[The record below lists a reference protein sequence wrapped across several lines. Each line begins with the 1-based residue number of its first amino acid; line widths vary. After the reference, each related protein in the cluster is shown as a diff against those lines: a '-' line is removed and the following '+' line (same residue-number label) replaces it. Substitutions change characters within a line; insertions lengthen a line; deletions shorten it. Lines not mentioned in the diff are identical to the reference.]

1 MEGKTKNN
9 TFTKIKE
16 WIKSHIAVT
25 AVIAGVVIIVIATVI
40 IVANDSGKKSKGVDV
55 ANATTEKMPGSND
68 DTTTEYNETDTDTEP
83 ELQTD
88 PVLENIELESYTI
101 VADDGTI
108 NIVKP
113 YVTPDGEQETDVEP
127 LTGSDGDIVT
137 VAPSTTAPE
146 EIRTT
151 AQTETEKPTEKPTE
165 KVTEKPTEKPTEA
178 ETVAPVV
185 PSVEIKN
192 GTVVKINGTNGVAV
206 IPSTYEGKAVTT
218 IPASVVVSS
227 SVKELTIPSSITKWE
242 ELAFKDNLT
251 LTKVKVDSNAIPD
264 GAFAGCTALTT
275 AEFGSNCKKIPLA
288 AFGRCSSLTTVKIGR
303 GVTYIDEAFYSCV
316 SLKEIYIPKNVTTL
330 ASFGV
335 FDDVWTAYEESTGI
349 TLPEID
355 FNTGA
360 QIKGHIPNLKIC
372 FEGTSINITDGY
384 WIAYELDVPV
394 RKGTTNT
401 VTASNLNLSQWGC
414 DSLQKERYTVKFG
427 VAYPY

>member
-68 DTTTEYNETDTDTEP
+68 NTTTEYNETDTDTEP

-88 PVLENIELESYTI
+88 PVLEKIELESYTI

-113 YVTPDGEQETDVEP
+113 YVTPDGEQETEVEV
-127 LTGSDGDIVT
+127 LTGSDGDVVT

-178 ETVAPVV
+178 ETVAPTVE
-185 PSVEIKN
+185 SVEIKN
-192 GTVVKINGTNGVAV
+192 GTVVKINGVNGVAV
-206 IPSTYEGKAVTT
+206 IPSTYDGKAVTT

-242 ELAFKDNLT
+242 KGAFEDNLT
-251 LTKVKVDSNAIPD
+251 LTKVYVDSNAMPIA
-264 GAFAGCTALTT
+264 AFGGCTALTT
-275 AEFGSNCKKIPLA
+275 AEFGPNCKKISGG
-288 AFGRCSSLTTVKIGR
+288 AFSLCSSLTTVKIGR
-303 GVTYIDEAFYSCV
+303 GVTYIDEAFDRCV

-330 ASFGV
+330 ASFNV
-335 FDDVWTAYEESTGI
+335 FDDVWNAYELSTGI
-349 TLPEID
+349 TLIEID

-360 QIKGHIPNLKIC
+360 QIKGHIPNLKIN

-384 WIAYELDVPV
+384 WVSLERDAPV
-394 RKGTTNT
+394 RQGVADT
-401 VTASNLNLSQWGC
+401 VTASTLNLSQWGC
-414 DSLQKERYTVKFG
+414 DSIQKERFTVKFG